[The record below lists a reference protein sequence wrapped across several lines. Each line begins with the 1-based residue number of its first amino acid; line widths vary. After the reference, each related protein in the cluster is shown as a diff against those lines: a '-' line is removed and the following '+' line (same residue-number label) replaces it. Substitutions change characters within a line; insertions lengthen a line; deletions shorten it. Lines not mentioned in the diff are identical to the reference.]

1 MAEKKFDY
9 TKKAAELDEVLARL
23 QDPDI
28 QVDEATKLYDAGLKL
43 VDEIETYLNQAEN
56 TVRKHV
62 ATGE

>member
-1 MAEKKFDY
+1 MTTKKFDY
-9 TKKAAELDEVLARL
+9 TAKARELDEVLARL

-43 VDEIETYLNQAEN
+43 VDEIEAYLNQAEN

-62 ATGE
+62 ATSE

>member
-43 VDEIETYLNQAEN
+43 VDEIEAYLNQAEN

>member
-9 TKKAAELDEVLARL
+9 TKKARELDEVLAKL

-28 QVDEATKLYDAGLKL
+28 QVDEATQLYDAGLKL
-43 VDEIETYLNQAEN
+43 VDELEAYLNQAEN

>member
-9 TKKAAELDEVLARL
+9 TKKARELDDVLARL

-28 QVDEATKLYDAGLKL
+28 QIDEATQLYDAGCKL
-43 VDEIETYLNQAEN
+43 ADEIEAYLNQAEN